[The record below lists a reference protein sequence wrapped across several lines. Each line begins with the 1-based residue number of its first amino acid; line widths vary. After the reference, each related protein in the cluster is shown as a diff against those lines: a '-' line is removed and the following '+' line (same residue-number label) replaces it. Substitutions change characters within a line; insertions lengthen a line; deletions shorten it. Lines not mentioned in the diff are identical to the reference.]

1 MCFIGWIDVLSLL
14 SFKFNEFMEFN
25 EFNWSRA
32 RKHVGVTHKLIKLI
46 KLTLQSLSPS
56 CRYWCELRKRP

>member
-1 MCFIGWIDVLSLL
+1 MCFIGWIDVLS
-14 SFKFNEFMEFN
+14 FEFNEFREFN

-46 KLTLQSLSPS
+46 KLIKLTLQLLSPS

>member
-1 MCFIGWIDVLSLL
+1 MCFIGCIDVLSLL

-32 RKHVGVTHKLIKLI
+32 RKHA
-46 KLTLQSLSPS
+46 
-56 CRYWCELRKRP
+56 LRRGNS

>member
-32 RKHVGVTHKLIKLI
+32 RKHA
-46 KLTLQSLSPS
+46 
-56 CRYWCELRKRP
+56 LRRANS

>member
-32 RKHVGVTHKLIKLI
+32 RKQALRRGKLIKLI
-46 KLTLQSLSPS
+46 NS
-56 CRYWCELRKRP
+56 